1 MSRRTVKRLLA
12 LRTMEEECA
21 EAEVSRRRGLRQA
34 CLNQLR
40 ASEERSANALRQLYS
55 ALHSGDRDVAI
66 SAEMALTFGP
76 LERNALERQ
85 LSHLN
90 PIVEAATTVWRNARI
105 CRMQIQSL
113 ADAAEARHQK
123 TMEVREQKALDGWF
137 LSAQLRRSEDE
148 NFQSKQ
154 ESESPMAG
162 TPRADG
168 LVE

>member
-21 EAEVSRRRGLRQA
+21 EAEVSSRRRLRKA
-34 CLNQLR
+34 CLDQLQ
-40 ASEERSANALRQLYS
+40 ASEERSANALQQLYS
-55 ALHSGDRDVAI
+55 ALHSGDQDIAI

-113 ADAAEARHQK
+113 ADAAEARDQK
-123 TMEVREQKALDGWF
+123 AMEVREQKALDGWF
-137 LSAQLRRSEDE
+137 LSAQVRRGEDE
-148 NFQSKQ
+148 KFQSKQ
-154 ESESPMAG
+154 ESRLQIAG